1 VAAGDLIGEH
11 PEIAKLDLNPAP
23 DTRLSRCICSASSA
37 VARFTNCGGVDPNR
51 ISALGLF
58 TPTTKPVAG
67 RAFGV
72 LDRRPGA
79 VYAGSVVPDQPGGA
93 TLWARWLR

>member
-1 VAAGDLIGEH
+1 VAPGTSSAAH
-11 PEIAKLDLNPAP
+11 PEIAKLDLNPVP
-23 DTRLSRCICSASSA
+23 DTRLSKCICSALSA
-37 VARFTNCGGVDPNR
+37 VARFTNCGGADPNR
-51 ISALGLF
+51 ISALGLV
-58 TPTTKPVAG
+58 TLTTKPVAG
-67 RAFGV
+67 RGFGV